1 MKRIDFVRAPSMLAG
16 AFAVLMGM
24 SATVLAQQPPST
36 IDPGRVRERFDFQP
50 EPGASPAPPEIRAEP
65 TGFLPES
72 LRAIKVTLRR
82 IEIETGTVLPGGV
95 LQAHADSY
103 TGREIT
109 GSEILQ
115 LASSL
120 TAMYR
125 NAGYILSLVV
135 VPPQSLSEGT
145 LTLRVVEGYIDK
157 VNIQAGDDVS
167 DHVKRQLAATGEKI
181 RASRPIHGPLLER
194 YLLIANDFPGVELR
208 SVLAPGQAP
217 GAADLTLIAKVK
229 KVEGFAAVDTYGS
242 KYLGP
247 GEAGVEL
254 TLNQVLGVNDQW
266 RFRGMAGGGS
276 ELAYAQLSYS
286 QVVTTEG
293 LRLSAAASKARTRPG
308 DVLAPFDMRGN
319 ADTVTISAAY
329 PMLRTRNESVT
340 ARVAYEHTDVQTDVL
355 GTRVIEDHI
364 RALRLGFTWR
374 VLDRLGGQNALDV
387 DFSQGVGGTQESDLL
402 KSRTGAKG
410 VFNRLT
416 FDYERSQSLASNVSL
431 TIGLGGQWANTPL
444 LSSEQYAVGGRRFGR
459 AYEPAEL
466 VGERGLAF
474 RAEPRYSGSSDV
486 AGFRS
491 WQLFAFYDIG
501 KVWKVGCTCAGTPN
515 SQSLASAGLGTRLFL
530 PRNVVAALEIAW
542 PLTKPIASYQS
553 HGKDPRLLGSLLVR
567 F

>member
-1 MKRIDFVRAPSMLAG
+1 MKRIDRVGVHTAWAG
-16 AFAVLMGM
+16 AFSLFMGI
-24 SATVLAQQPPST
+24 SATALAQQPPST

-50 EPGASPAPPEIRAEP
+50 EPNASLAPPEIRAEP
-65 TGFLPES
+65 AGPLPES
-72 LRAIKVTLRR
+72 LRAIRVTLNR
-82 IEIETGTVLPGGV
+82 IDIESRTVLPGGV

-135 VPPQSLSEGT
+135 VPPQSLSGGT

-157 VNIQAGDDVS
+157 VHIQAGDDVS
-167 DHVKRQLAATGEKI
+167 AHVKEQLAAIGEKI
-181 RASRPIHGPLLER
+181 RASRPVQGAVLER

-208 SVLAPGQAP
+208 SVLAPAQAP
-217 GAADLTLIAKVK
+217 GAADLTLIASVK
-229 KVEGFAAVDTYGS
+229 KIEGFAAADNYGS

-247 GEAGVEL
+247 AEVGVEVAV
-254 TLNQVLGVNDQW
+254 NQLLGINDQW
-266 RFRGMAGGGS
+266 RFRGMSSGNS

-293 LRLSAAASKARTRPG
+293 LRLSAAVSRARTRPG
-308 DVLAPFDMRGN
+308 DILTPFDMHGN
-319 ADTVTISAAY
+319 ADTVTVSAAY
-329 PMLRTRNESVT
+329 PLLRTRNESLT
-340 ARVAYEHTDVQTDVL
+340 ARATYEHTDVQTDVL

-364 RALRLGFTWR
+364 RALRLGLAWR

-387 DFSQGVGGTQESDLL
+387 DFSQGLGGTQESDLL
-402 KSRTGAKG
+402 KSRAGAKG
-410 VFNRLT
+410 VFNKLT
-416 FDYERSQSLASNVSL
+416 FDYERTQPLAPNVAL
-431 TIGLGGQWANTPL
+431 TVGLGGQWANTPL

-474 RAEPRYSGSSDV
+474 RAEPRYSGSSDF

-501 KVWKVGCTCAGTPN
+501 KVWKVGSTSPGTPD
-515 SQSLASAGLGTRLFL
+515 SQSLASAGLGARLFL
-530 PRNVVAALEIAW
+530 PRNVVAAVEIAW
-542 PLTKPIASYQS
+542 PLTKPIASYQP
-553 HGKDPRLLGSLLVR
+553 HGKDPRLLGTLLVR

>member
-1 MKRIDFVRAPSMLAG
+1 MKRIDRVGVHNVWTG
-16 AFAVLMGM
+16 AFSVFMVI
-24 SATVLAQQPPST
+24 STTVLAQQAPST

-50 EPGASPAPPEIRAEP
+50 EPGALAAPPEIRTEP
-65 TGFLPES
+65 TGPLPES
-72 LRAIKVTLRR
+72 LRAMRVTLRR
-82 IEIETGTVLPGGV
+82 IDIESSTVLPGGI
-95 LQAHADSY
+95 LQANADSY

-109 GSEILQ
+109 GGEILQ

-135 VPPQSLSEGT
+135 VPPQSLADGT

-167 DHVKRQLAATGEKI
+167 AHVKEQLAAIGEKI
-181 RASRPIHGPLLER
+181 RASRPIQGPVLER

-208 SVLAPGQAP
+208 SVLAPAQAP
-217 GAADLTLIAKVK
+217 GAADLTLIASVK
-229 KVEGFAAVDTYGS
+229 KVEGFAAADNYGS

-247 GEAGVEL
+247 AEIGVEVNI
-254 TLNQVLGVNDQW
+254 NQLLGVNDQW
-266 RFRGMAGGGS
+266 RFRGMSSGNS
-276 ELAYAQLSYS
+276 ELAYAQISYS

-293 LRLSAAASKARTRPG
+293 LKLSAAASRARTRPG
-308 DVLAPFDMRGN
+308 DILTPFDMHGN
-319 ADTVTISAAY
+319 ADTMTVSAAY
-329 PMLRTRNESVT
+329 PLLRTRNESVT
-340 ARVAYEHTDVQTDVL
+340 ARATYEHTDVQTDVL
-355 GTRVIEDHI
+355 GTRVIEDHL
-364 RALRLGFTWR
+364 RVLRLGLGWR
-374 VLDRLGGQNALDV
+374 VLDGLGGQNSLDV
-387 DFSQGVGGTQESDLL
+387 DFSQGLGGTRESDPL
-402 KSRTGAKG
+402 KSRAGAKG
-410 VFNRLT
+410 VFNKLT
-416 FDYERSQSLASNVSL
+416 FDYERTQPLASNLAL
-431 TIGLGGQWANTPL
+431 TLGLSGQWANTPL

-474 RAEPRYSGSSDV
+474 RAEPRYSGSSDF

-501 KVWKVGCTCAGTPN
+501 KVWTVGCTCVGTPS

-530 PRNVVAALEIAW
+530 PRNVVAAVEIAW
-542 PLTKPIASYQS
+542 PLTKPIASYQP
-553 HGKDPRLLGSLLVR
+553 HGKDPRLLGTLLVR